1 MTLNLRYS
9 SIFTLCNFLRYELTL
24 ITYLYTGTGRYI
36 ISLISIPVHISEL
49 QVYLVPI
56 VWLLNLMRVEKGFL

>member
-24 ITYLYTGTGRYI
+24 ITYLYTGRYI
-36 ISLISIPVHISEL
+36 ISIISIPVHIIEL
-49 QVYLVPI
+49 QVNLVPI